1 MCKPDGT
8 VHSTP
13 FMLILVREISRK
25 EIEIHFFFQFK
36 IVKVNSKLADFFMLQ
51 KNGFLINP

>member
-13 FMLILVREISRK
+13 FMLILVREISRN
-25 EIEIHFFFQFK
+25 EIDVQLFQFK
-36 IVKVNSKLADFFMLQ
+36 IVQVNSKLADLLCYKKM
-51 KNGFLINP
+51 GS